1 MGYYQTKV
9 VPGRGPSSDFSVK
22 CGNEIK
28 EKRVLKPFSWRHEHV
43 QRCLSDRGQSE
54 LIPDPSSKGMVW
66 KSEDLI
72 AIYKVTAGLN
82 VSDFCLGIDTE
93 ALAKFA
99 GFYAF

>member
-1 MGYYQTKV
+1 
-9 VPGRGPSSDFSVK
+9 
-22 CGNEIK
+22 
-28 EKRVLKPFSWRHEHV
+28 
-43 QRCLSDRGQSE
+43 
-54 LIPDPSSKGMVW
+54 MVW